1 MSDDARRKILEQ
13 VAAGQ
18 MDPGDAADA
27 LAALDEPATAS
38 ESRPPVDDDAEQ
50 VVERQVITTT
60 SGDRDRRVRV
70 VRVDANFRPVEII
83 GDAGVREAVAEGQ
96 HRIRWEGDTLV
107 IDGATGFD
115 DDEDWDEDEPESFGE
130 WFRTRGP
137 RAARLHRGV
146 TFSYGNG
153 REYKPKPLR
162 VRMNPD
168 VELDARVEAGPLK
181 ILRVHG
187 PIKARVAA
195 GPLKIEDFESTLD
208 LRVAAGK
215 VDASGRLDHGEST
228 IDCDAGK
235 VRLHL
240 THGSHARISAAATL
254 GKVDFGG
261 RRGKTRR
268 DYIDD
273 VRLHGLGDLGGLGGL
288 GGLGALG
295 GLGENLGGL
304 GDRISSILNN
314 AFSDEHEVVVGD
326 GTAHVDIRVSM
337 GAADIT
343 FDDEPNS

>member
-1 MSDDARRKILEQ
+1 MSDEARRKILEQ

-27 LAALDEPATAS
+27 LAALDAAPAAGETS
-38 ESRPPVDDDAEQ
+38 ERVI
-50 VVERQVITTT
+50 ERRVITNT
-60 SGDRDRRVRV
+60 SDGAGRRVRV

-83 GDAGVREAVAEGQ
+83 GDAGVNEAVAEGS

-115 DDEDWDEDEPESFGE
+115 DDDWDDDDDRGDFGE

-137 RAARLHRGV
+137 KMARSVRL
-146 TFSYGNG
+146 TYGG
-153 REYKPKPLR
+153 GHEYRPKPLR

-181 ILRVHG
+181 IIRVHG

-195 GPLKIEDFESTLD
+195 GPLKIEDFESPID
-208 LRVAAGK
+208 VRVAAGK
-215 VDASGRLDHGEST
+215 VDASGRIDHGDST

-240 THGSHARISAAATL
+240 THGSHARVSASATL

-261 RRGKTRR
+261 RKGKTKR
-268 DYIDD
+268 DYFED
-273 VRLHGLGDLGGLGGL
+273 VRAASIGDLSDLS
-288 GGLGALG
+288 
-295 GLGENLGGL
+295 GL
-304 GDRISSILNN
+304 GDRISGILNN
-314 AFSDEHEVVVGD
+314 AFSDEHEVVVGR
-326 GTAHVDIRVSM
+326 GTGTIDIRVSM

-343 FDDEPNS
+343 FEDTES

>member
-1 MSDDARRKILEQ
+1 MSDEARRKILEQ
-13 VAAGQ
+13 VASGQ

-27 LAALDEPATAS
+27 LAALDEPAAAS
-38 ESRPPVDDDAEQ
+38 ESRPPEDSGAER
-50 VVERQVITTT
+50 VVERRVITTT
-60 SGDRDRRVRV
+60 SGDRDLQVRV

-83 GDAGVREAVAEGQ
+83 GDPGVREAVAEGM
-96 HRIRWEGDTLV
+96 HRIRREGDTLV

-115 DDEDWDEDEPESFGE
+115 DDDDDWDDGETESFGE

-137 RAARLHRGV
+137 RAARIHRGV
-146 TFSYGNG
+146 SFSYGPGG
-153 REYKPKPLR
+153 REYRPKPLR
-162 VRMNPD
+162 IRMNPD

-181 ILRVHG
+181 IIHVHG

-240 THGSHARISAAATL
+240 THGSHARVSAAATL

-261 RRGKTRR
+261 RRSKTRR
-268 DYIDD
+268 DYMDD
-273 VRLHGLGDLGGLGGL
+273 VRAAADIGGLGGL
-288 GGLGALG
+288 GGIGA
-295 GLGENLGGL
+295 LGENLGGL
-304 GDRISSILNN
+304 GDRISSMLNN
-314 AFSDEHEVVVGD
+314 AFSDEHEVIVGD
-326 GTAHVDIRVSM
+326 GTAHLDIRVSM

-343 FDDEPNS
+343 FDDDARS

>member
-1 MSDDARRKILEQ
+1 MNDEARRKILEK

-27 LAALDEPATAS
+27 LAALDRATPDDAPGEPASAA
-38 ESRPPVDDDAEQ
+38 ESAPPADAATER
-50 VVERQVITTT
+50 VV
-60 SGDRDRRVRV
+60 GRRVRV
-70 VRVDANFRPVEII
+70 VRVDANFRPVEIV
-83 GDAGVREAVAEGQ
+83 GDEGVQEAVAEGT

-115 DDEDWDEDEPESFGE
+115 DDEGWDDDDSHDFGE

-137 RAARLHRGV
+137 RMARSVR
-146 TFSYGNG
+146 FSGQSPA
-153 REYKPKPLR
+153 EYRPKPLR

-168 VELDARVEAGPLK
+168 VELDARVEAGPLR
-181 ILRVHG
+181 IVRVKA

-195 GPLKIEDFESTLD
+195 GPLKIEGFESPLD
-208 LRVAAGK
+208 VRVAAGK
-215 VDASGRLDHGEST
+215 VDATGRIDHGDST

-240 THGSHARISAAATL
+240 THGSHARVSASATL

-261 RRGKTRR
+261 RKGKTKR
-268 DYIDD
+268 DYFED
-273 VRLHGLGDLGGLGGL
+273 VRAHGIRGDLGDLS
-288 GGLGALG
+288 A
-295 GLGENLGGL
+295 L

-314 AFSDEHEVVVGD
+314 AFSDEHEVVVGR
-326 GTAHVDIRVSM
+326 GTATVDIRVSM

-343 FDDEPNS
+343 FDDSAGS